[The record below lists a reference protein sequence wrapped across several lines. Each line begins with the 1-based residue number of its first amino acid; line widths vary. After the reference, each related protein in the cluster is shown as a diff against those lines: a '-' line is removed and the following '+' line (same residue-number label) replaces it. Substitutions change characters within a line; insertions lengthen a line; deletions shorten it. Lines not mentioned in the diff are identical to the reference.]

1 MTVTDAVGHIS
12 HLIGIPIAA
21 EMATG
26 LGAIIAATV
35 AGRIAAGMTAAGMTA
50 DTTAGMAG
58 QEVTAGISI
67 FLDDMSILKLIHR
80 DDLTEVIITEAEV
93 GAGTRTGEEETKIP
107 EADRKARQRRH
118 LTMPR

>member
-35 AGRIAAGMTAAGMTA
+35 AGRIAAGMTA

-67 FLDDMSILKLIHR
+67 FLDNMSILKLTHT

-107 EADRKARQRRH
+107 EADKKARQRRH